1 MPTVKCSTC
10 GLQVEIS
17 LMGEHECTGSGSPPL
32 GCMLLSS
39 SARRRSPLTVS
50 LATPPMPATSLFG
63 RLMPTFGNPLA
74 QKQPPRAPP
83 QVDTS
88 AASTRHPP
96 DPSLDGAS

>member
-10 GLQVEIS
+10 SLQVEIS

-39 SARRRSPLTVS
+39 SARRHSPLTTS
-50 LATPPMPATSLFG
+50 PATPPMPAASLFG

-74 QKQPPRAPP
+74 QKQQPRAPP

-88 AASTRHPP
+88 AASTRDPL
-96 DPSLDGAS
+96 PSLP